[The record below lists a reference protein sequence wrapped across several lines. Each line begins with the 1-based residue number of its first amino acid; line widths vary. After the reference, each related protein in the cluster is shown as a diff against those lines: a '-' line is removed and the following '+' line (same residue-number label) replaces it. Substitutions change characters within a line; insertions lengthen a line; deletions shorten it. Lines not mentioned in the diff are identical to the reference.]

1 MSKRCKT
8 CGEEIEDGMN
18 FCPNCGQPCDD
29 QEDRQ
34 AIRRAMQDLNA
45 ARPQREMKQKEIKP
59 EREIRQ
65 EIDDE
70 PNHGRGPLIVLG
82 LLAIAVVAVVGALIV
97 GMLRNE
103 GVEQPAPENPTAEV
117 PETPTENPDTDP
129 ETPTETPTQPQ
140 DPEEENP
147 QDNEENTG
155 DGEGLAFTD
164 QLESFGDTLHV
175 DRIEATTE
183 EDTLRFTIYYETTVP
198 LSVSLV
204 DDTGTMQIGPID
216 LGENGG
222 YAYFE
227 INRNYVA
234 SNQLMFLFNQ
244 SNEPTVAGEII
255 IEKEAFESY
264 LN

>member
-1 MSKRCKT
+1 M
-8 CGEEIEDGMN
+8 
-18 FCPNCGQPCDD
+18 
-29 QEDRQ
+29 
-34 AIRRAMQDLNA
+34 
-45 ARPQREMKQKEIKP
+45 
-59 EREIRQ
+59 
-65 EIDDE
+65 
-70 PNHGRGPLIVLG
+70 
-82 LLAIAVVAVVGALIV
+82 
-97 GMLRNE
+97 
-103 GVEQPAPENPTAEV
+103 
-117 PETPTENPDTDP
+117 
-129 ETPTETPTQPQ
+129 
-140 DPEEENP
+140 
-147 QDNEENTG
+147 
-155 DGEGLAFTD
+155 
-164 QLESFGDTLHV
+164 HV
-175 DRIEATTE
+175 DRIEADTE